1 MLPPR
6 YNPISASIMPGGFG
20 TAESVHDSYLD
31 RVVIYKSM
39 KDEKNNKQLTN
50 EIRLLSH
57 ARSRHIVEIY
67 DVIIDKDGLTQGIII
82 EKLTGQSFH
91 NFYKE
96 AKNSPKLFLL
106 YLYQI
111 ATALADLH
119 ESNIIH
125 RDLKLDNFKESES
138 GILKLF
144 DFGISVDSETYK
156 TRENRGTL
164 VYAAPELF
172 LDNVTITKEMDIY
185 ALGVCAWALCSQEMP
200 KELHELPPQT
210 SSSAPSIM
218 TILGGLI
225 DKKVITLI
233 DNCLSP
239 EPSSRPKSREISN
252 ALANYL
258 VQGQHK
264 GIFVH
269 GSANIYELSNKNQ
282 NVNINL
288 KGLGGIKIIYDG
300 LDFIIDDVT
309 GNVSINNKSATIGSI
324 LPASCVLAFGAEE
337 LGYGREWITFSSS
350 QPEVVI

>member
-1 MLPPR
+1 
-6 YNPISASIMPGGFG
+6 MPGGFG
-20 TAESVHDSYLD
+20 TAESVLDTYLD

-39 KDEKNNKQLTN
+39 RDTANNNQLIN

-67 DVIIDKDGLTQGIII
+67 DVIIDQGGLAQGIII

-91 NFYKE
+91 EFYKN
-96 AKNSPKLFLL
+96 AKDSPQLFLL

-111 ATALADLH
+111 STALADLH
-119 ESNIIH
+119 DANIVH

-156 TRENRGTL
+156 TQENRGTL

-172 LDNVTITKEMDIY
+172 IDNATITKEMDIY
-185 ALGVCAWALCSQEMP
+185 AFGICAWALCTKKMP

-210 SSSAPSIM
+210 SGRAPSID
-218 TILGGLI
+218 TVLGDLI
-225 DKKVITLI
+225 DQKIISILDKCI
-233 DNCLSP
+233 SP
-239 EPSSRPKSREISN
+239 RPTARPKARSISN
-252 ALANYL
+252 TLANYL

-269 GSANIYELSNKNQ
+269 GTISIYELSDKNP

-288 KGLGGIKIIYDG
+288 KGLGGIKIVYDG
-300 LDFIIDDVT
+300 LVFKVDSVT
-309 GNVSINNKSATIGSI
+309 GDVSINNKHAAIGST
-324 LPASCVLAFGAEE
+324 LPASCVLAFGAEM
-337 LGYGREWITFSSS
+337 LGSSREWITFSSS